1 MREHGRVRGRILG
14 LLLFFMAGILPVQS
28 AGVVEVPVGRSH
40 IVEADDIERVAIAS
54 GEVAAVEVIEARSEV
69 LIFGRSPGHTD
80 LVIWHGNG
88 QRSVYPIHV
97 HAPGAGTDKATV
109 QHLVSLIDGV
119 TMNAVEDHLI
129 LTGTPESP
137 QDAARLQRLLTLYPD
152 IRNFSADFD
161 APPPKTVRLEARFVE
176 LSRSKLEQIGVDWSP
191 RSPAVSFA
199 WASDLRTNNVFRG
212 DFGGFLPAD
221 QLPLDIGQANS
232 YLGVGL
238 NLNAMIDLL
247 GESGEARVIAEPM
260 LSTLSGSSAQFQAG
274 GEVPIPIQGDDGATT
289 VSFRDYGILLRVE
302 PAVMAD
308 NQIRTRVEVE
318 ISDVDESV
326 TVMGIP
332 GFSVR
337 QANTEMRGPSGEAML
352 IAGLIDGRQSEA
364 VSQVPGLGDLPVIG
378 ELFRSRRF
386 QSDETELVV
395 VITPYLQ
402 EEAPPAPVSVATPSP
417 AEPTPSGVR
426 ETAEIEPFTPDA
438 GHQPLPLEL
447 PP

>member
-1 MREHGRVRGRILG
+1 MRGHSRARGRIMSL
-14 LLLFFMAGILPVQS
+14 LLLFMVGTLPVQS

-40 IVEADDIERVAIAS
+40 IVEAADIERVAIAS
-54 GEVAAVEVIEARSEV
+54 GEVAAVEVVEARSEV
-69 LIFGRSPGHTD
+69 LIFGLSPGQTD

-97 HAPGAGTDKATV
+97 HAPGADQNKPTV
-109 QHLVSLIDGV
+109 QHLASLIEGV
-119 TMNAVEDHLI
+119 TVRAVEDHLV

-137 QDAARLQRLLTLYPD
+137 QDAARLQRLLTLYPNVRD
-152 IRNFSADFD
+152 FSAEFD

-199 WASDLRTNNVFRG
+199 WASDLRTNDIFRG
-212 DFGGFLPAD
+212 DLGNFLPAD

-302 PAVMAD
+302 PEVMAD

-364 VSQVPGLGDLPVIG
+364 ISQVPGLGDLPVIG

-395 VITPYLQ
+395 VITPYLR
-402 EEAPPAPVSVATPSP
+402 EEAPSAPTSVAAPSP
-417 AEPTPSGVR
+417 AQPVPSGIR
-426 ETAEIEPFTPDA
+426 DTAEIEPLTPDTSPE
-438 GHQPLPLEL
+438 PLPLEL